1 MTSAVLVSPTMR
13 LQIEGTRAR
22 RDRQMRERSRAK
34 RAEIL
39 DRISRHPDA
48 DEGLRQQARLYRE
61 RLEAGMD
68 GPTDDA

>member
-1 MTSAVLVSPTMR
+1 MSDAVLVSPYF
-13 LQIEGTRAR
+13 RAR
-22 RDRQMRERSRAK
+22 TQERREHRDQAVRAASRSK

-48 DEGLRQQARLYRE
+48 DEGLRRQARLYRE

-68 GPTDDA
+68 SDHDG

>member
-1 MTSAVLVSPTMR
+1 MTSAVVVSPTR
-13 LQIEGTRAR
+13 LLLAQRRDVR
-22 RDRQMRERSRAK
+22 RDRQVRSESRAK

-39 DRISRHPDA
+39 DQISRHPDA

-68 GPTDDA
+68 GATGDA